1 MGPLK
6 QRGFTLLELLIVL
19 VVIGIGTAMVAV
31 KAFPSDQQLLRRE
44 AERLAQLLSIAQEQA
59 ALRSQTLA
67 WQPNTRGFAFFEV
80 RDERLLPAEAEPNLR
95 PRAWEVPELRYSL
108 RVDGQLSSR
117 LDIEPEPQLRPIA
130 IVLAKNRAA
139 VRLERQ
145 LGGRFVIHGLPESAA
160 P

>member
-1 MGPLK
+1 VGPLT

-31 KAFPSDQQLLRRE
+31 KAFPAEQQLLRRE

-67 WQPNTRGFAFFEV
+67 WQPNARGFAFFEV
-80 RDERLLPAEAEPNLR
+80 RDERLLPVEAEPSLR
-95 PRAWEVPELRYSL
+95 PRVWELSELRYSL

-117 LDIEPEPQLRPIA
+117 LDIEPEPGLRPIT

-139 VRLERQ
+139 VQLERQ
-145 LGGRFVIHGLPESAA
+145 LGGRFAIRALPEGAA